1 MSEIKIIGG
10 RAMVP
15 SGAADGSY
23 IEVGGPYDA
32 ATVKWHADRQR
43 EQWAAER
50 EARFAA
56 AVAADRQEDARLAER
71 QRQHEAGL
79 REQAE
84 LEEAGVRASVEADL
98 RRGGCPEAD
107 VRRLA
112 GEAMRSFHLEKAR
125 ETATAG
131 GRAERAMRSFFL
143 RQAAAASHFD

>member
-1 MSEIKIIGG
+1 
-10 RAMVP
+10 MVP
-15 SGAADGSY
+15 SGHPDGHYVPVALPGDAEAAR
-23 IEVGGPYDA
+23 VR
-32 ATVKWHADRQR
+32 ADRDR
-43 EQWAAER
+43 ERWNAER
-50 EARFAA
+50 DARFQR
-56 AVAADRQEDARLAER
+56 AVAADKAEDARLAER

-79 REQAE
+79 RERAE

-131 GRAERAMRSFFL
+131 GRAERDMRSFFL

>member
-1 MSEIKIIGG
+1 
-10 RAMVP
+10 
-15 SGAADGSY
+15 
-23 IEVGGPYDA
+23 
-32 ATVKWHADRQR
+32 VKWQADRDR
-43 EQWAAER
+43 ERWRLER
-50 EARFAA
+50 EARFQA
-56 AVAADRQEDARLAER
+56 AVEADKAEDARLAER

-84 LEEAGVRASVEADL
+84 LELAGVRAAVEADL

-131 GRAERAMRSFFL
+131 GRAERDMRSFFL

>member
-1 MSEIKIIGG
+1 MTDARERDLERVWG
-10 RAMVP
+10 P
-15 SGAADGSY
+15 
-23 IEVGGPYDA
+23 VGGVGSA
-32 ATVKWHADRQR
+32 VAQAELRRQDQENR
-43 EQWAAER
+43 ERWRLER
-50 EARFAA
+50 EARFQA
-56 AVAADRQEDARLAER
+56 AVEADKAEDARLAER

-84 LEEAGVRASVEADL
+84 LELAGVRAAVEADL

-131 GRAERAMRSFFL
+131 GRAERDMRSFFL